1 MGKGFAFVV
10 VLVFLTAFFL
20 AVPLPVKAQSKT
32 IVVPDDYSTI
42 ASAIENATDGDTV
55 FVKSGTYN
63 ESTLVINKVI
73 WLQGEDQL
81 TTKINLNP
89 PWIEYANP
97 LPFDWNQISHFEDAL
112 KITSND
118 VKVSGFT
125 ISNNVTSMGGLYIVN
140 GDRILITNNTI
151 QNNSIFLMGSH
162 QVFTLN
168 TVRGSVECYSSQY
181 NIIAGNIVYGD
192 IWVNNPPEF
201 MVAPHITNLICGNL
215 AVDGNGIAVGG
226 DGNIVFNNKVI
237 NSTYGIGTA
246 SSASNC
252 ILLRNQIVNN
262 DIGIR
267 ATSEGHNNTF
277 YGNKV
282 TDSLYGASV
291 ANIWGIGENNV
302 FYDNNFDNNLQ
313 DVNTD
318 PVIIGSDRNWT
329 AHHGGSFDNGVS
341 GNYWSSYNGTDVN
354 GDGFGDLPYVIDPNR
369 RDNHPLMA
377 PFNTSSVSIDLPYW
391 AAAYSSLVYKEP
403 TLETQISAPQQKLF
417 PPSIVIF
424 LIVITA
430 VLVAAGLLVYHK
442 KHKREAKQA

>member
-10 VLVFLTAFFL
+10 VLVFLTVFFL

-125 ISNNVTSMGGLYIVN
+125 ISNNVTSMGGLYIVD